1 MTGIRPFT
9 VRPNM
14 ATLDIDGYKIVD
26 ELHESTIAKDYTI
39 PTS

>member
-1 MTGIRPFT
+1 
-9 VRPNM
+9 M

-26 ELHESTIAKDYTI
+26 DLHESTIAKDYTI